1 MKETTNVQQ
10 AQSAGQSTAWDAL
23 ITAALAG
30 ASAGASAGVIAVAIG
45 ALLAVLVCVP
55 YDQLFGLPT
64 ALCAGLKYT
73 ASVAVF
79 ATGLSSGRPGGSP
92 SLTKWVTRDVNL
104 YV

>member
-10 AQSAGQSTAWDAL
+10 AQSAGQSTVWDAL
-23 ITAALAG
+23 VAA
-30 ASAGASAGVIAVAIG
+30 VIAVAIG

-79 ATGLSSGRPGGSP
+79 ATGLSSGR
-92 SLTKWVTRDVNL
+92 LTERPFVYQVGHT
-104 YV
+104 